1 MPTTPGEQAMP
12 KYLIEA
18 NYVGEGIKG
27 LLKDGGSGRLAAI
40 EQLAKSMG
48 GTLET
53 AYFAFGDTDIYVIV
67 DLPDNASAAAISLTV
82 SSTGL
87 VTTKTIVLMTPAE
100 VDEAVK
106 KHPSYRAP
114 GQ

>member
-1 MPTTPGEQAMP
+1 MP

-27 LLKDGGSGRLAAI
+27 LLKDGGSGRLAAV
-40 EQLAKSMG
+40 EQLVKSVG
-48 GTLET
+48 GTVEGF
-53 AYFAFGDTDIYVIV
+53 YYAFGDTDAFVIV
-67 DLPDNASAAAISLTV
+67 DLPDNATASAVSLTV

-87 VTTKTIVLMTPAE
+87 VTAKTTVLMTPAE
-100 VDEAVK
+100 VDEVVK
-106 KHPSYRAP
+106 KTPSYRAP